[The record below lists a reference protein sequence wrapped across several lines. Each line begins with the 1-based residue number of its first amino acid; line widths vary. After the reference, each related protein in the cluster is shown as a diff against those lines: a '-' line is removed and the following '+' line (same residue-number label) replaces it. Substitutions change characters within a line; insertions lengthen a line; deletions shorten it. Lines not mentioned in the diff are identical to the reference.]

1 MSKTDFDWN
10 TYVNNMTL
18 MIINMDLEELPSNL
32 EKLVE
37 KSYEFAANA
46 KKELKNEAEK
56 AASDIA
62 KMPEIVE
69 YTDEGEPYCE
79 KFDLES
85 QAEDYFMEQGG
96 IIEIYY
102 KSINLMLIN
111 FLVESFEGLKKK
123 VGDKLK
129 QSGFETNSLK
139 SLVFEPCLEDMKKV
153 RLINNCIKHNDSK
166 VSKALNEVYSKEFII
181 DDELK
186 IDQKLVYELL
196 EITIKSIEKFTKLF
210 NKYYR
215 T

>member
-1 MSKTDFDWN
+1 MNKTDFDWKS
-10 TYVNNMTL
+10 YINNMTL

-46 KKELKNEAEK
+46 KKDLKNEAEK

-129 QSGFETNSLK
+129 QSGLEINSLK